1 MITAIAIRNSGDRRR
16 VTFMSNGVGAGA
28 HAVGEYIPGEFASG
42 AAYGAGGAPNDDCGA
57 GADGAANGDGGGA
70 N

>member
-1 MITAIAIRNSGDRRR
+1 
-16 VTFMSNGVGAGA
+16 MSNGVGAGA